1 MLGLRNVM
9 YFSSERHMKRLLD
22 SVFILERG
30 QNHQDWFHH
39 RNLTDTMF
47 ALNEGKL
54 NYVKIKRK

>member
-47 ALNEGKL
+47 ALNE
-54 NYVKIKRK
+54 